1 MSKSEAKWVRGS
13 AETSETAGDSSDED
27 KVLLLSSDKI
37 RDGTDGENETEEEDG
52 VERTLTDKEIQP
64 STKLTAS
71 LATLTV
77 FSIIGGFLFGYDTSV
92 ISGALLILDK
102 DYNYTLTSLQKELLV
117 SVTIGAAALGAVLG
131 GPSNE
136 ILGRRPTIMIA
147 SVIFTVGAILMAAAP
162 ISAWGWIIILIGRFI
177 VGIGI
182 GKVEEQ
188 VVLCRL

>member
-1 MSKSEAKWVRGS
+1 MNEVKWVRGS
-13 AETSETAGDSSDED
+13 TETAGDSDED
-27 KVLLLSSDKI
+27 KVLLLSSEK
-37 RDGTDGENETEEEDG
+37 RDGTEDENGTEEEDG
-52 VERTLTDKEIQP
+52 VEQTDKENQP
-64 STKLTAS
+64 ITKLTTS
-71 LATLTV
+71 LATVTI

-102 DYNYTLTSLQKELLV
+102 DYDYTLTSLQKELVV

-147 SVIFTVGAILMAAAP
+147 SVIFTIGAILMAAAP

-182 GKVEEQ
+182 GELEWQ
-188 VVLCRL
+188 

>member
-1 MSKSEAKWVRGS
+1 MDEARDEVKWIKAES
-13 AETSETAGDSSDED
+13 AETDRDED
-27 KVLLLSSDKI
+27 QLLLLFTEEI
-37 RDGTDGENETEEEDG
+37 REATENEDGEEWI
-52 VERTLTDKEIQP
+52 ERENQP
-64 STKLTAS
+64 ITKLTTS
-71 LATLTV
+71 LATVTI
-77 FSIIGGFLFGYDTSV
+77 FSIVGGFLMGYITSV

-102 DYNYTLTSLQKELLV
+102 DYDYTLTSLQKELVV

-147 SVIFTVGAILMAAAP
+147 SVIFTIGAILMAAAP

-182 GKVEEQ
+182 GELEWQ
-188 VVLCRL
+188 

>member
-1 MSKSEAKWVRGS
+1 MNEVKWVKAS
-13 AETSETAGDSSDED
+13 TETAGDSDED
-27 KVLLLSSDKI
+27 KVLLLSSEE
-37 RDGTDGENETEEEDG
+37 RDGTEEEDG
-52 VERTLTDKEIQP
+52 VEQTLADKENQP
-64 STKLTAS
+64 ITKLTTS
-71 LATLTV
+71 LATVTI
-77 FSIIGGFLFGYDTSV
+77 FSIIGGFIFGYDTSV

-102 DYNYTLTSLQKELLV
+102 DYDYTLTSLQKELVV

-147 SVIFTVGAILMAAAP
+147 SVIFTIGAILMAAAP

-182 GKVEEQ
+182 GELEWQ
-188 VVLCRL
+188 